1 MASDSPDR
9 FRKQDLG
16 LVVNSPNVI
25 GQFFCHTQQNVQKV
39 CCRRVLETTIPS
51 MKLTRLQFHVVTSI
65 EELRLIQP
73 GGRLGDQSE
82 YHMLYTVCTHAMSAR
97 ITLIDNGSCY
107 AGFWFKSKGMLQS
120 RDA

>member
-1 MASDSPDR
+1 
-9 FRKQDLG
+9 
-16 LVVNSPNVI
+16 
-25 GQFFCHTQQNVQKV
+25 
-39 CCRRVLETTIPS
+39 
-51 MKLTRLQFHVVTSI
+51 MKFTRLQFHVVTSI